1 MGRDGRVIESV
12 ILPSYRCAPATVV
25 RTFVTLAVPCDQ
37 DGSMLCRYVYTL
49 TLSSYHGPLSRVTC
63 PTSLFYNPLKYVK
76 IGRF

>member
-1 MGRDGRVIESV
+1 MMGRETRE

-37 DGSMLCRYVYTL
+37 DGLAFYAGMYTL
-49 TLSSYHGPLSRVTC
+49 FLHITALSPARRLWPLRPGCFTT
-63 PTSLFYNPLKYVK
+63 PNYVK